1 MHFIKG
7 KIAQRFGVM
16 LLALATVF
24 GFTLA
29 AAPAASASSATIT
42 CYATDGGYRV
52 KMTAD
57 WIKASGKVDLNYTQI
72 DQEHR
77 TFGVWSNEDWAS
89 SWTVRWVVNGVIIS
103 SGSGNPPQAL
113 QWNPG
118 TAAQTYDPPVYTRTT
133 FSGSGTSISNCRY
146 DIP

>member
-1 MHFIKG
+1 MKRSILN
-7 KIAQRFGVM
+7 RFAA
-16 LLALATVF
+16 LLAILALLT
-24 GFTLA
+24 GA
-29 AAPAASASSATIT
+29 AVAFANPASAATKSKL
-42 CYATDGGYRV
+42 CYASDGGYRLNLIV
-52 KMTAD
+52 EYD
-57 WIKASGKVDLNYTQI
+57 KANGLVDLNYTQI

-77 TFGVWSNEDWAS
+77 TLGVWSNQDWAS

-103 SGSGNPPQAL
+103 DGSGNPPQAL

-133 FSGSGTSISNCRY
+133 FSGSGTSITNCRY

>member
-1 MHFIKG
+1 M
-7 KIAQRFGVM
+7 RFRTKAV
-16 LLALATVF
+16 ALVVALTAMF

-29 AAPAASASSATIT
+29 SAPMASAATATIT

-52 KMTAD
+52 KLTPN
-57 WIKASGKVDLNYTQI
+57 WTKANGLVDLNYSQI

-89 SWTVRWVVNGVIIS
+89 SWTVRWVVNGTIIKDA
-103 SGSGNPPQAL
+103 SGNPPQAL

-118 TAAQTYDPPVYTRTT
+118 TAAQVYDTPVYTRVTL
-133 FSGSGTSISNCRY
+133 SGSGTSISNCRY